1 MAGKKAK
8 VLYISY
14 DGMTDPLGQSQV
26 IPYLQGLSKSGYG
39 ITLMSFEKSERFENH
54 RTEIGALLQRSNIKW
69 VPLSYTKSPQV
80 LSTLYDIWRMKKT
93 AVRLHRVHSFNI
105 VHCRSYI
112 AAFAGLMMKKN
123 FGTKFLF
130 DMRGFYADERVD
142 GGIWNRS
149 NFLFNAIYGF
159 FKQKEKD
166 FLSRADYVVSLTHK
180 AKSVIHTWH
189 HIPNQPI
196 PIAVIPCCA
205 DLDFFSPANVDEQ
218 RKIELQKRLELT
230 GSEFVLSYLGSVG
243 TWYMLDEMLDF
254 FKCLLARKPNSKFLF
269 ITTDNPGNIIQRALA
284 KGISPHSVIVTP
296 SNRNDLPTYLSFSTW
311 SIFFIKPV
319 FSKSASSPTKQGELM
334 GMGISHVCNTGV
346 GDVDEIVS
354 RNGVG
359 LSVHDFTEEEYN
371 RVIDQ
376 MLQDPEVNTGAI
388 VKAAREVY
396 SLQSGVL
403 AYQNI
408 YRQLTAK

>member
-1 MAGKKAK
+1 MPGNKR

-26 IPYLQGLSKSGYG
+26 IPYLQGLSKAGYE
-39 ITLMSFEKSERFENH
+39 ITLMSFEKSERSAAQREEVA
-54 RTEIGALLQRSNIKW
+54 RLLKNNNIVW
-69 VPLSYTKSPQV
+69 EPLSYTKKPAV
-80 LSTLYDIWRMKKT
+80 LSTVYDLNRMKAK
-93 AVRLHRVHSFNI
+93 AVELHRQNPFAL

-112 AAFAGLMMKKN
+112 AAFAGLMMKRK

-142 GGIWNRS
+142 GAIWNR
-149 NFLFNAIYGF
+149 NNPLYNLIYNF
-159 FKQKEKD
+159 FKQKEKE
-166 FLSRADYVVSLTHK
+166 FLSNADYVVSLTHK
-180 AKSVIHTWH
+180 AKKIIHSWKE
-189 HIPNQPI
+189 ISNQPI
-196 PIAVIPCCA
+196 PIQGIPCCA
-205 DLDFFSPANVDEQ
+205 DLDFFSAKNVDAN
-218 RKIELQKRLELT
+218 RKAELQKELELT
-230 GSEFVLSYLGSVG
+230 GNEFVLCYLGSVG

-254 FKCLLARKPNSKFLF
+254 FACLLKRNPDSKFLF
-269 ITTDNPGNIIQRALA
+269 ITNDNPGHILQRAIA
-284 KGISPHSVIVTP
+284 KGIPVQNVIGTP
-296 SNRNDLPTYLSFSTW
+296 SKRSDLPTYLSLCNW

-334 GMGISHVCNTGV
+334 GMGIPHVCNTGV

-359 LSVHDFTEEEYN
+359 LSVQDFTEEEYN

-376 MLQDPEVNTGAI
+376 MLQNTEANTQAI
-388 VKAAREVY
+388 AAAAREVY

-403 AYQNI
+403 AYQTI
-408 YRQLTAK
+408 YRQLTTE